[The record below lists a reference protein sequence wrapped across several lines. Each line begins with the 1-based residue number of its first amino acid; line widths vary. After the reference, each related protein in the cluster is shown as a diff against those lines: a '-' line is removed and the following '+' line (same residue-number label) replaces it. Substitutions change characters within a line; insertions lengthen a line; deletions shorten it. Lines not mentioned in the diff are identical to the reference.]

1 MGHAVLIRGLVQ
13 PLSLARVAPVHGRAR
28 PCVFELNHMR
38 AHGSVALD
46 QRLTLVAFGDKPA
59 QHVKGHSLVLHVQ
72 RLDEQSLVGLLD
84 ESVLGE
90 AHILVSFCRNSD
102 LPLAGHLDPLR
113 RHASRLRHAFL
124 LTKRLVPS
132 FQASIAQGDPPA
144 IDGSPKI
151 NAAIYLWL
159 MRSAARSRYRARPLQ
174 RRERRRARSRS
185 RARAA
190 SSPGP

>member
-1 MGHAVLIRGLVQ
+1 
-13 PLSLARVAPVHGRAR
+13 
-28 PCVFELNHMR
+28 MR

-72 RLDEQSLVGLLD
+72 RLDEQPLVSLLD
-84 ESVLGE
+84 ESILGE
-90 AHILVSFCRNSD
+90 AHVLISFCRNSD
-102 LPLAGHLDPLR
+102 LPLAGHFDPLR

-132 FQASIAQGDPPA
+132 FQANIAQGDPPA

-151 NAAIYLWL
+151 NAAIYLRL
-159 MRSAARSRYRARPLQ
+159 TRSGARSRYRARPLQ